1 MGKIALLV
9 PREEMLYQAHNILQ
23 ERKFEIQ
30 EMRVIKTSDA
40 VMEAR
45 RSIADGAS
53 IIIARGL
60 QAALIKQYTDIPV
73 VEIMMTAQEMAL
85 LVMKAKQIVKKPR
98 PVIAVAGLDN
108 MFCNMSYFDEL
119 YEIELR
125 TYFAKRGSELSETID
140 RAVSED
146 VDLIIGGDTAVAAA
160 SEAGI
165 PSLFLSMTEDSMRQ
179 AFAMAERLEY
189 AMNEE
194 KRTAAQMATLT
205 DYSFNGVVQLDRGGD
220 VTAVNPMME
229 DMIGKRQ
236 EEIKGQHILQLVP
249 QIGDE
254 ALKQVL
260 QSGKEYSLFLE
271 WNQVPFFA
279 VLAPVVYEE
288 QIEGAI
294 ITCHKMMKKKP
305 AAPERDKKNKNRAL
319 PPLVRF
325 EDILQKSAAMQECIR
340 LARLYAM
347 SEQPVVLM
355 GEPGTEKRMLAESIH
370 NSSSRE
376 HGPFL
381 DVPCDGLSEEEQYG
395 MIFGERG
402 AVWQVQGGTLLIQ
415 DAEQMTAANQ
425 YRLYQLIRFHVCHG
439 SDAASLKKVDVRIM
453 VTVGKPLIELK
464 RDHCLREDLYYL
476 LSGLELKVPPLR
488 DRKEDLEQKIDET
501 LRDCCERYARY
512 HVLTRGAKEI
522 LMKYAWPGNLF
533 QIESYFERL
542 ILTAGK
548 RSVDEIAVRKLLET
562 LYPQERE
569 LCPQNGHPEDWT
581 KPGGSSGIRSSRLV
595 ISEEEEAIRNSL
607 IRYGGSR
614 EKTAKVLGI
623 SKATLWR
630 KMKKYGIED

>member
-85 LVMKAKQIVKKPR
+85 LIMKAKQIVKKPK
-98 PVIAVAGLDN
+98 PVIAVVGLDN

-125 TYFAKRGSELSETID
+125 TYFAKKGSELPD
-140 RAVSED
+140 AVHQAMNDE
-146 VDLIIGGDTAVAAA
+146 VDLVIGGDTVVAAA

-165 PSLFLSMTEDSMRQ
+165 SSLFLSMTEDSIRQ
-179 AFAMAERLEY
+179 AFSIAERLEY
-189 AMNEE
+189 AMNAE

-205 DYSFNGVVQLDRGGD
+205 DYSFNGVIQLDGKGNI
-220 VTAVNPMME
+220 TAVNPMLE

-236 EEIKGQHILQLVP
+236 EEIKGEHILTMFP

-260 QSGKEYSLFLE
+260 QTGKEYSLFLE
-271 WNQVPFFA
+271 WNQIPFFA
-279 VLAPVVYEE
+279 VLAPVSYEE
-288 QIEGAI
+288 RIEGAI
-294 ITCHKMMKKKP
+294 ITCHKMVKKKT
-305 AAPERDKKNKNRAL
+305 AVSEKNSKDKNRVL

-325 EDILQKSAAMQECIR
+325 EDLLQKSAAMQECIR

-381 DVPCDGLSEEEQYG
+381 DVPCDGLEEEEQYR

-402 AVWQVQGGTLLIQ
+402 AVWQVQGGTLLIRGI
-415 DAEQMTAANQ
+415 EKLTAANQ
-425 YRLYQLIRFHVCHG
+425 YRLYQLIRFRLCHG
-439 SDAASLKKVDVRIM
+439 ADAASLKKVDVRVM
-453 VTVGKPLIELK
+453 VTVGKPLIQLK
-464 RDHCLREDLYYL
+464 QEQVIREDLYYL
-476 LSGLELKVPPLR
+476 LSGLELRVPPLR
-488 DRKEDLEQKIDET
+488 ERTEDLEQKIDET
-501 LRDCCERYARY
+501 LRDCCERYSRY
-512 HVLTRGAKEI
+512 HVLTNGAKKY
-522 LMKYAWPGNLF
+522 LMEYDWPGNLF
-533 QIESYFERL
+533 QMESYFERL

-548 RSVDEIAVRKLLET
+548 RSLDEIVVKNLMEEI
-562 LYPQERE
+562 YPEMQTVCSEKADADDVPPI
-569 LCPQNGHPEDWT
+569 LCEEEQQ
-581 KPGGSSGIRSSRLV
+581 IRSALF
-595 ISEEEEAIRNSL
+595 
-607 IRYGGSR
+607 RYGGSR
-614 EKTAKVLGI
+614 EKTAAELGI

-630 KMKKYGIED
+630 KMKKYGIAE

>member
-85 LVMKAKQIVKKPR
+85 LIMKAKQIVKKPK
-98 PVIAVAGLDN
+98 PVIAVVGLDN

-125 TYFAKRGSELSETID
+125 TYFAKKGSELPD
-140 RAVSED
+140 AVHQAMNDE
-146 VDLIIGGDTAVAAA
+146 VDLVIGGDTVVAAA

-165 PSLFLSMTEDSMRQ
+165 SSLFLSMTEDSIRQ
-179 AFAMAERLEY
+179 AFSIAERLEY
-189 AMNEE
+189 AMNAE

-205 DYSFNGVVQLDRGGD
+205 DYSFNGVIQLDGKGNI
-220 VTAVNPMME
+220 TAVNPMLE

-236 EEIKGQHILQLVP
+236 EEIKGEHILTMFP

-260 QSGKEYSLFLE
+260 RTGKEYSLFLE
-271 WNQVPFFA
+271 WNQIPFFA
-279 VLAPVVYEE
+279 VLAPVSYEE
-288 QIEGAI
+288 RIEGAI
-294 ITCHKMMKKKP
+294 ITCHKMVKKKT
-305 AAPERDKKNKNRAL
+305 AVSEKNSKDKNRVL

-325 EDILQKSAAMQECIR
+325 EDLLQKSAAMQECIR
-340 LARLYAM
+340 LARLYAL

-381 DVPCDGLSEEEQYG
+381 DVPCDGLEEEEQYR

-402 AVWQVQGGTLLIQ
+402 AVWQVQGGTLLIRGI
-415 DAEQMTAANQ
+415 EKLTAANQ
-425 YRLYQLIRFHVCHG
+425 YRLYQLIRFRLCHG
-439 SDAASLKKVDVRIM
+439 ADAASLKKVDVRVM
-453 VTVGKPLIELK
+453 VTVGKPLIQLK
-464 RDHCLREDLYYL
+464 QEQVIREDLYYL
-476 LSGLELKVPPLR
+476 LSGLELRVPPLR
-488 DRKEDLEQKIDET
+488 ERTEDLEQKIDET
-501 LRDCCERYARY
+501 LRDCCERYSRY
-512 HVLTRGAKEI
+512 HVLTNGAKKY
-522 LMKYAWPGNLF
+522 LMEYDWPGNLF
-533 QIESYFERL
+533 QMESYFERL

-548 RSVDEIAVRKLLET
+548 RSLDEIVVKNLMEEI
-562 LYPQERE
+562 YPEMQTVCSGKADADDMPPI
-569 LCPQNGHPEDWT
+569 LC
-581 KPGGSSGIRSSRLV
+581 
-595 ISEEEEAIRNSL
+595 EEEQQIRRTL

-614 EKTAKVLGI
+614 EKTAAELGI

-630 KMKKYGIED
+630 KMKKYGIAE

>member
-85 LVMKAKQIVKKPR
+85 LIMKAKQIVKKAK
-98 PVIAVAGLDN
+98 PVIAVVGLDN

-125 TYFAKRGSELSETID
+125 TYFAKRGSELPEAVHQ
-140 RAVSED
+140 AVSD
-146 VDLIIGGDTAVAAA
+146 QVDLIIGGDMVVAAA

-165 PSLFLSMTEDSMRQ
+165 SSLFLSMTEDSVRQ
-179 AFAMAERLEY
+179 AFSIAERLEY
-189 AMNEE
+189 AMNAE

-205 DYSFNGVVQLDRGGD
+205 DYSFNGVIQLDTQGII
-220 VTAVNPMME
+220 TAVNPMVE
-229 DMIGKRQ
+229 DMIGRHQ
-236 EEIKGQHILQLVP
+236 EEIKGNDILTVLP

-260 QSGKEYSLFLE
+260 YTGKEYSMFLE
-271 WNQVPFFA
+271 WNQIPFFA
-279 VLAPVVYEE
+279 VLAPVSYEGH
-288 QIEGAI
+288 IEGAI
-294 ITCHKMMKKKP
+294 ITCHKMMKKK
-305 AAPERDKKNKNRAL
+305 AAVSEKGGKDKNRAL

-325 EDILQKSAAMQECIR
+325 EDLLQKSAAMQKCVR

-370 NSSSRE
+370 NCSSRE
-376 HGPFL
+376 AAPFL
-381 DVPCDGLSEEEQYG
+381 DVPCDGLAEEEQYR
-395 MIFGERG
+395 MIFGEHG
-402 AVWQVQGGTLLIQ
+402 AVWQVQGGTLLIRG
-415 DAEQMTAANQ
+415 AERLTAANQ
-425 YRLYQLIRFHVCHG
+425 YRLYQLIRFHVSHG
-439 SDAASLKKVDVRIM
+439 ADAASLKKADVRVM
-453 VTVGKPLIELK
+453 VTVGKPLIQLK
-464 RDHCLREDLYYL
+464 QEKAIREDLYYL
-476 LSGLELKVPPLR
+476 LSGLELRVPPLR
-488 DRKEDLEQKIDET
+488 ERTEDLEQKIEET
-501 LRDCCERYARY
+501 LHECCERCSRY
-512 HVLTRGAKEI
+512 HVLTKGAKKY
-522 LMKYAWPGNLF
+522 LMEYSWPGNLF
-533 QIESYFERL
+533 QVESYFERL

-548 RSVDEIAVRKLLET
+548 RSLDEIAVRKLMEE
-562 LYPQERE
+562 LYSEQTITCSGENAADGMQAI
-569 LCPQNGHPEDWT
+569 LC
-581 KPGGSSGIRSSRLV
+581 
-595 ISEEEEAIRNSL
+595 EEEQQIRTAL

-614 EKTAKVLGI
+614 EKTAEALGI

-630 KMKKYGIED
+630 KMKKYGIAE

>member
-85 LVMKAKQIVKKPR
+85 LVMKAKQIVKKTK
-98 PVIAVAGLDN
+98 PVIAVVGLDN

-125 TYFAKRGSELSETID
+125 TYFAKRGSELSEAVHQ
-140 RAVSED
+140 AVSD
-146 VDLIIGGDTAVAAA
+146 QVDLIIGGDMAVAAA

-165 PSLFLSMTEDSMRQ
+165 SSLFLSMTEDSVRQ
-179 AFAMAERLEY
+179 AFSIAERLEY
-189 AMNEE
+189 AMNAE

-205 DYSFNGVVQLDRGGD
+205 DYSFNGVIQLDAKGRIM
-220 VTAVNPMME
+220 AVNPMME
-229 DMIGKRQ
+229 DLVGKQQ
-236 EEIKGQHILQLVP
+236 EEIKGEDILMVIP

-260 QSGKEYSLFLE
+260 HTGKEYSLFLE
-271 WNQVPFFA
+271 WNQIPFFA
-279 VLAPVVYEE
+279 VLAPVSYEG

-294 ITCHKMMKKKP
+294 ITCHKMMKKR
-305 AAPERDKKNKNRAL
+305 AASSEKNGKDKNRVL

-325 EDILQKSAAMQECIR
+325 EDLLQKSASMQECIR
-340 LARLYAM
+340 FARLYAM

-355 GEPGTEKRMLAESIH
+355 GEPGTEKRMVAESIH

-381 DVPCDGLSEEEQYG
+381 DVPCDGLAEEEQYR

-402 AVWQVQGGTLLIQ
+402 AVWQVQGGTLLIRGM
-415 DAEQMTAANQ
+415 EQLTVANQ
-425 YRLYQLIRFHVCHG
+425 YRLYQLIRFRVCHG
-439 SDAASLKKVDVRIM
+439 ADVASLKKADVRVM
-453 VTVGKPLIELK
+453 VTVGKSLNQLK
-464 RDHCLREDLYYL
+464 QERVIREDLYYL
-476 LSGLELKVPPLR
+476 LSGLELRVPPLR
-488 DRKEDLEQKIDET
+488 ERKEDLEQKLEET
-501 LRDCCERYARY
+501 LRDCCERYSRY
-512 HVLTRGAKEI
+512 HVLTNGAKKY
-522 LMKYAWPGNLF
+522 LMEYAWPGNLF
-533 QIESYFERL
+533 QLESYFERL

-548 RSVDEIAVRKLLET
+548 RSLDEIAVKKLMEEIYPEEPVGCGQET
-562 LYPQERE
+562 SKEHDQVI
-569 LCPQNGHPEDWT
+569 LC
-581 KPGGSSGIRSSRLV
+581 
-595 ISEEEEAIRNSL
+595 EEEQKIRTAL
-607 IRYGGSR
+607 VRHGESR
-614 EKTAKVLGI
+614 EKTAAELGI

-630 KMKKYGIED
+630 KMKKYGITK